1 MTAPARL
8 SGVVIAFQEADRIA
22 DCLRS
27 LAFCDE
33 ILVVDSGS
41 TDGTQDLARS
51 LGARVLERP
60 WPGHVAQKEWA
71 IRAAAHDWVFCLD
84 ADERCTATLVDE
96 IKALRAAGFAGHAG
110 YEMRRRTSYLGRW
123 IRFGGWNPDRKLR
136 LFDRR
141 QGHWG
146 GHDPHDHVQLEG
158 TVGRLRGRLLHDA
171 YRGLEDHLQTIERY
185 TTIMAEGMHA
195 RGRRARPL
203 DLLTRPAARFVRFYV
218 LKLGFLDGWRGLLI
232 ACLAARYA
240 QLKYAKL
247 LAMAR
252 QQPTACPA
260 DVLPGTFG
268 TKPTDQPE
276 RASDR

>member
-1 MTAPARL
+1 MTERPSL
-8 SGVVIAFQEADRIA
+8 SGVVIAYQEADRIA

-27 LAFCDE
+27 LRFCDE

-51 LGARVLERP
+51 LGARVVERP

-71 IRAAAHDWVFCLD
+71 IREAQHDWVLCLD
-84 ADERCTATLVDE
+84 ADERCTATLVAE
-96 IKALRAAGFAGHAG
+96 IEALRSSGFGEHAG

-141 QGHWG
+141 RGHWG
-146 GHDPHDHVQLEG
+146 GHDPHDHVKLDG
-158 TVGRLRGRLLHDA
+158 SVGRLRGRLLHDA
-171 YRGLEDHLQTIERY
+171 YRGLDDHLRTIERY

-195 RGRRARPL
+195 RGRRARPA
-203 DLLTRPAARFVRFYV
+203 DLLTRPAARFFRFYV

-247 LAMAR
+247 LAMDRAE
-252 QQPTACPA
+252 PTRTPDDA
-260 DVLPGTFG
+260 LPGTFG
-268 TKPTDQPE
+268 TAARE
-276 RASDR
+276 SD

>member
-1 MTAPARL
+1 VTVRPGL

-27 LAFCDE
+27 LQFCDE

-41 TDGTQDLARS
+41 TDGTQELARS
-51 LGARVLERP
+51 LGARVVERP

-71 IRAAAHDWVFCLD
+71 IREAQHDWVFCVD
-84 ADERCTATLVDE
+84 ADERCTAMLVAE
-96 IKALRAAGFAGHAG
+96 IEALRERDFAGHAG

-141 QGHWG
+141 RGHWG

-158 TVGRLRGRLLHDA
+158 PVGRLRGRLLHDA
-171 YRGLEDHLQTIERY
+171 YRSLDDHLRTIERY

-195 RGRRARPL
+195 RGRRAHPI
-203 DLLTRPAARFVRFYV
+203 DLLTRPAARFFRFYV

-240 QLKYAKL
+240 QLKYVKL
-247 LAMAR
+247 LVMER
-252 QQPTACPA
+252 QCPTETPGDA
-260 DVLPGTFG
+260 LPGTFG
-268 TKPTDQPE
+268 TAPKDQAGRE
-276 RASDR
+276 SAR